1 MIYSIVTLLMRGV
14 ADPFRTRTQGKNY
27 AGLIMQITMSIIVG
41 IPHYA
46 HFFVVITNVRSKRK
60 RKKIIWQYRTKEKV
74 SKNPR
79 HWHILTRRLLWKF
92 WMRKTV
98 RKKFFTSKNF
108 FGKITK
114 TLFREGEVGFWATK
128 RLSGW
133 KGIIVCLFSCKNTT
147 IVNYSEKI

>member
-60 RKKIIWQYRTKEKV
+60 RKKLFGNIG
-74 SKNPR
+74 
-79 HWHILTRRLLWKF
+79 L
-92 WMRKTV
+92 
-98 RKKFFTSKNF
+98 RKKFQKTRDIDIYWQEDYFENFEWERQSEKIFYVEKF

-133 KGIIVCLFSCKNTT
+133 KGIIVCLFPCKNTT

>member
-41 IPHYA
+41 IPHYT

-60 RKKIIWQYRTKEKV
+60 RKKLFGNIG
-74 SKNPR
+74 
-79 HWHILTRRLLWKF
+79 L
-92 WMRKTV
+92 
-98 RKKFFTSKNF
+98 RKKFQKTRDIDIYWQEDYFENFEWERQSEKIFYVEKF

-133 KGIIVCLFSCKNTT
+133 KGIIVCLFPCKNTT

>member
-60 RKKIIWQYRTKEKV
+60 RKKLFGNIG
-74 SKNPR
+74 
-79 HWHILTRRLLWKF
+79 L
-92 WMRKTV
+92 
-98 RKKFFTSKNF
+98 RKKFQKTRDIDIYWQEDYFENFEWERQSEKIFYVEKF